1 MWKRRLSALLLC
13 FCCLCC
19 VLSGPVCA
27 VGEVPNL
34 DDILQGADP
43 WEDFNNI
50 TGALESMGPGDV
62 GISAVE
68 SGEEVELSPE
78 PVPDEEQSSGEEDF
92 SPYILPTERSR
103 YFSIFPAITY
113 GSSSSSSL
121 PVTWHRVDGSFA
133 PSKRGLGN
141 RTDQYYTLN
150 SLSFNYASSPYKPAL
165 ASAGGFHLDYFV
177 ENTSDDGFWNSTTQS
192 VIKFAG
198 RTFCRLDFQYT
209 STVQLYP
216 VAVQLIINGKPVGKK
231 YVIEDN
237 TPPMIAET
245 VSLSGIGVVNSYGY
259 RFYFSPFFYKF
270 SSHSTSACHVKV
282 AMNDGVVVTGS
293 QASTGDVVGSVDQT
307 TEAVKETNGLL
318 GGLIELVRSIASG
331 LGTIVQS
338 IGNIV
343 TAIAG
348 LPDKIWTAISDGLQ
362 LLFVPS
368 TDEMD
373 DLYRKFSTLMQNK
386 LGFVYESFQ
395 LVENLFKTIHNGWS
409 SHSDYT
415 FDFPGIIIK
424 GVDLNRPNREIVI
437 APKQTIDFNNA
448 VFTTLRN
455 TAGTLV
461 SIVAVLACIH
471 AFEKMFIAIIS
482 GTNYFEYIRE
492 VPDEEENS

>member
-1 MWKRRLSALLLC
+1 MFKRRVFAVVCSLC
-13 FCCLCC
+13 LVCST
-19 VLSGPVCA
+19 LSGVA
-27 VGEVPNL
+27 YGAGSL

-43 WEDFNNI
+43 WEDFKNVSNVI
-50 TGALESMGPGDV
+50 QSIGNSVPSSVDLDDGLWVGNDDGSSMESPSPMV
-62 GISAVE
+62 GEDE
-68 SGEEVELSPE
+68 SGEEGVT
-78 PVPDEEQSSGEEDF
+78 
-92 SPYILPTERSR
+92 PYILPTERIR
-103 YFSIFPAITY
+103 YFSVYPGITY
-113 GSSSSSSL
+113 GSTNSSSL
-121 PVTWHRVDGSFA
+121 PVTWYRVDGSFA

-141 RTDQYYTLN
+141 RTDQYYTLS
-150 SLSFNYASSPYKPAL
+150 SLSFNYANSPNKPAL

-198 RTFCRLDFQYT
+198 RTFCRLDFQYI

-231 YVIEDN
+231 YAIEDN

-270 SSHSTSACHVKV
+270 SSHSTSACYVKV
-282 AMNDGVVVTGS
+282 AMNDGVVATGS

-368 TDEMD
+368 TDELD
-373 DLYRKFSTLMQNK
+373 AIHDKWKELCETKF
-386 LGFVYESFQ
+386 GFVYQSYQ
-395 LVENLFKTIHNGWS
+395 MLENVWSTLIGGWA
-409 SHSDYT
+409 SHKDYT
-415 FDFPGIIIK
+415 FRFPGISFDML
-424 GVDLNRPNREIVI
+424 GETYHVVEPQV
-437 APKQTIDFNNA
+437 IDFDNQLMA
-448 VFTTLRN
+448 VLR
-455 TAGTLV
+455 APLGTIV
-461 SIVAVLACIH
+461 SIVCVLGAVNLFEH
-471 AFEKMFIAIIS
+471 MFFAFIS
-482 GTNYFEYIRE
+482 GKSYFDFLRGGGG
-492 VPDEEENS
+492 EE